1 MTTNETNEIRI
12 TDLAEPVLTDFQ
24 KMAIEYGE
32 TQTVDLTLDAVLTA
46 AVDATGLDDF
56 GPDDFRERLDL
67 WVREPDEDSDR
78 LGLGRMVL
86 FGNVVR
92 YASNRLR
99 IVDLLKQHPE
109 IRDVEI
115 TAPVIVIGIPRSGT
129 TNLVNLLGSDT
140 RFRSMPLWESYEPV
154 PDPREAPGPDGVDP
168 RWTRCNDAW
177 QAMVTST
184 PLIAA
189 MHPMEPDHIHE
200 ELELQL
206 SNFSS

>member
-115 TAPVIVIGIPRSGT
+115 TEPVIVIGLPRSGT

-154 PDPREAPGPDGVDP
+154 PDPRE
-168 RWTRCNDAW
+168 
-177 QAMVTST
+177 QARRRRARQ
-184 PLIAA
+184 AA
-189 MHPMEPDHIHE
+189 AAG
-200 ELELQL
+200 
-206 SNFSS
+206 

>member
-1 MTTNETNEIRI
+1 MKHPSNSPGLLNMGLRGLLLLASATFGATTPAELPPIRLGSKPADAAPERRPRPQPPVPVDAKEIPFLE
-12 TDLAEPVLTDFQ
+12 LAPEPVLTDFQ

-115 TAPVIVIGIPRSGT
+115 GGAALRIGLAR
-129 TNLVNLLGSDT
+129 V
-140 RFRSMPLWESYEPV
+140 
-154 PDPREAPGPDGVDP
+154 
-168 RWTRCNDAW
+168 
-177 QAMVTST
+177 
-184 PLIAA
+184 
-189 MHPMEPDHIHE
+189 
-200 ELELQL
+200 
-206 SNFSS
+206 